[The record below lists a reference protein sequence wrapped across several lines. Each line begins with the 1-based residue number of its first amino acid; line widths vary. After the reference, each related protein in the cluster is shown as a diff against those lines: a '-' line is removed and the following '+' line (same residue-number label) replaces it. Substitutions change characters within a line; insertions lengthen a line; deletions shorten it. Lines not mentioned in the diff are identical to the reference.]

1 MKNYHLQDL
10 IFGVWGWYLS
20 YAALK
25 SLLIIQG
32 QCLSNFTRPSQLL
45 WPQFR
50 QNTDDMEQYRFH
62 YLFLI
67 PIISSICSI
76 SLGWKTISTTIG
88 KMLITFRFLLLLSH
102 FISLYMNGF
111 LFDLV
116 LLAASA
122 LTLTSKLYWQHPE
135 YFFLVI
141 FQPRCLFRCPPVKK
155 QLRSLTYSQNHRIP
169 KKFSFH

>member
-1 MKNYHLQDL
+1 MKNHHLQDL

-32 QCLSNFTRPSQLL
+32 QCLFNFTRPSQLL
-45 WPQFR
+45 WPQFC
-50 QNTDDMEQYRFH
+50 QNMTIWNNTDFIIYFLFP
-62 YLFLI
+62 LFLQFVQF
-67 PIISSICSI
+67 
-76 SLGWKTISTTIG
+76 LQDEKTISTTIG

-122 LTLTSKLYWQHPE
+122 LIPTSKCYWQHPE
-135 YFFLVI
+135 YFF
-141 FQPRCLFRCPPVKK
+141 
-155 QLRSLTYSQNHRIP
+155 
-169 KKFSFH
+169 